1 MLVLF
6 RFRDRVNMDFIF
18 MSNFISVL
26 WIATISL
33 PSIVLM
39 LFGVISVYEVGFNIE
54 AIRNHISEMIA
65 VFFYINSDL
74 SQGLDYF
81 GLLIAFSSGILM
93 LSFFMLL
100 ANLITYAL
108 VFKDSKTSKESKEC
122 RIFGHV

>member
-1 MLVLF
+1 
-6 RFRDRVNMDFIF
+6 
-18 MSNFISVL
+18 
-26 WIATISL
+26 
-33 PSIVLM
+33 M

-54 AIRNHISEMIA
+54 AVRNHISEMIT

-81 GLLIAFSSGILM
+81 GLLIAFSSGVLM

-122 RIFGHV
+122 RIFDHV